1 MKRNLLYKRLPL
13 VVLLLSACLGATAQ
27 TRDVAFT
34 AGVSVPLYKGVDGDV
49 VLGASFSR
57 YGASGLGWRAGF
69 QYGLQVAEVDEIF
82 GVPIAFGYRTPS
94 RSGTDRLFSGAI
106 GAADAAFDGVLFGR
120 AVTTGNVLT
129 SFLFNLF
136 SDMEFFAG
144 ITPTWIAGP
153 SSTVATSYTT
163 LMQESL
169 VEESWTEKRRPMTL
183 TLDAGMCINYS
194 IWRFDLKLMPVIHF
208 DPFAPLVACT
218 DRWSADSSK
227 LKADNEVVSSQTP
240 LRWFF
245 TISGGLAYRF

>member
-1 MKRNLLYKRLPL
+1 MKYLKRITLLAA
-13 VVLLLSACLGATAQ
+13 LLSCLGAAAQ
-27 TRDVAFT
+27 TRDIAVT
-34 AGVSVPLYKGVDGDV
+34 AGISVPLYNGVEGDV
-49 VLGASFSR
+49 LMGVSYAH
-57 YGASGLGWRAGF
+57 YGPGGFGYRAGF
-69 QYGLQVAEVDEIF
+69 QYGLEVAEVDNVF
-82 GVPIAFGYRTPS
+82 GLPIAFGYRTPS

-245 TISGGLAYRF
+245 TISGGLGFRF